1 LTGYPVAAAW
11 LGPDPSRLL
20 SMIDELELGFTREA
34 PLLAWRLFRVRRRP
48 HGYALCSPMIHS
60 PAPPP
65 WRPGLMVARCVEHD
79 HAAPAPGCRCGIYGA
94 VEGTLDSLPGYLR
107 DTAYDSDPWAYA
119 EIACSGRVFLDARG
133 VRCEEALLV
142 QIALV
147 EESFVRADDRVSATE
162 GLSGHYGVRVGSSD
176 AAPAWLT
183 ENMREQGRPLD
194 VEGVD
199 LPGLV
204 QTLTAEKSGSQQ
216 A

>member
-1 LTGYPVAAAW
+1 LAV
-11 LGPDPSRLL
+11 
-20 SMIDELELGFTREA
+20 IDELEIGFTREA
-34 PLLAWRLFRVRRRP
+34 PLLAWRLFRVRRLP
-48 HGYALCSPMIHS
+48 EGYALCSPMIHS

-65 WRPGLMVARCVEHD
+65 WRPGLVVARCVEND

-133 VRCEEALLV
+133 VRCEKALLV

-147 EESFVRADDRVSATE
+147 EGSFVSADDRVSATKD
-162 GLSGHYGVRVGSSD
+162 LSELYGVRVGSGD

-183 ENMREQGRPLD
+183 ENVREQGQPLHL
-194 VEGVD
+194 EGVD

-204 QTLTAEKSGSQQ
+204 RSFIAEKSKSSRRGSL
-216 A
+216 